1 MTRVLQLR
9 RGSTAQND
17 NFTGLPGEITM
28 DTDAKTVRIH
38 DGETLGGFALM
49 RADNAATNTGTFDIT
64 TVPDEFW
71 TDIVARH
78 APAPF
83 TVAKSTPIQ
92 MNSKTSHV
100 NCIFSTAPMPTFVR
114 VALICQNDQA
124 GYTTGDEVWS
134 FGIGDCANITPNCF
148 IDGNG
153 LNVRLMI
160 GAQTYWAPHRDTG
173 IRTQLSD
180 ENWRILFYVY
190 Y

>member
-1 MTRVLQLR
+1 MTRVLQIR
-9 RGSTAQND
+9 RGTTAQND

-49 RADNAATNTGTFDIT
+49 RTDNAATGTGTFDIT
-64 TVPDEFW
+64 TVSDEFW
-71 TDIVARH
+71 ADMVARH

-83 TVAKSTPIQ
+83 TVVSSTPIQ

-100 NCIFSTAPMPTFVR
+100 NCIFSTAPTPTFVR
-114 VALICQNDQA
+114 VALICKNDEA
-124 GYTTGDEVWS
+124 GYVSGDQVWA
-134 FGIGDCANITPNCF
+134 FGIGEYSSPQINCF
-148 IDGNG
+148 INNNG
-153 LNVRLMI
+153 LNVRLMV

-173 IRTQLSD
+173 TKTQLTD
-180 ENWRILFYVY
+180 ENWHILFYVY